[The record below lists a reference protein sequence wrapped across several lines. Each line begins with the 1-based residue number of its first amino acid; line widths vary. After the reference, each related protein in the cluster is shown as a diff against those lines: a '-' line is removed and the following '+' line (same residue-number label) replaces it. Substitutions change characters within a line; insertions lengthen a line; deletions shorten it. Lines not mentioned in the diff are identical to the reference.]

1 MMESI
6 FSSFQERIK
15 LGLQNNIPIE
25 ARLIILGEVIYA
37 AERQDISPKQ
47 ARDLEELLGLSQ
59 FFQNYLMIRE
69 QAIFGELV

>member
-1 MMESI
+1 MESI